1 MERMGLGYDAL
12 HRVYPRLIYAAGT
25 GYGTQGPY
33 AHKGGQDI
41 LVQALSGV
49 MDRKCDRTDALTIY
63 PTSLADYSA
72 GMHLIQ
78 GILLAL
84 LQRDRTGNGQMG
96 RGVA

>member
-1 MERMGLGYDAL
+1 
-12 HRVYPRLIYAAGT
+12 
-25 GYGTQGPY
+25 
-33 AHKGGQDI
+33 
-41 LVQALSGV
+41 

-96 RGVA
+96 RGVAL